1 MSDKFYVG
9 DNLIDFQDIKREKPV
24 DRVLLLYDEE
34 NGFSAAPDGSGEGL
48 ELTAECYF
56 ATADIAEKVRAAL
69 SGYRYHAYAA
79 QGADIDPAAE
89 PGDGLTLGGIYSTL
103 SRYADDG
110 EGYPDAEAPGEAE
123 LEEEFPTE
131 GPLTRQLKDKI
142 TLGADYYGTRI
153 TRAKGLEVVR
163 TGADGT
169 ETARAMFN
177 ADALAF
183 YDDNGAQALYFDPTT
198 GRYMFQ
204 GDIVV
209 TGNINLSQGSIT
221 WGGNEPGGGIS
232 EWEAVTIINREL
244 VSSPNIAGGK
254 FWDAD
259 PESDAATAYLQMF
272 QQDDY
277 AAGFL
282 GYFYPMYSSDEPVF
296 DVGCLTFVEDEGP
309 SYGCMLRMLGRE
321 VLSYFDN
328 GSFVRPVGAW
338 DFSLATVTG
347 LYLRYA

>member
-9 DNLIDFQDIKREKPV
+9 DNLIDFQDIKQEKPV

-34 NGFSAAPDGSGEGL
+34 NGFSAAPEGSGEGL

-56 ATADIAEKVRAAL
+56 ATAAIAKKVRTAL
-69 SGYRYHAYAA
+69 AGYRYHAYAA

-103 SRYADDG
+103 SRYTDDG

-123 LEEEFPTE
+123 LEEEFPAE

-163 TGADGT
+163 TKADGT

-183 YDDNGAQALYFDPTT
+183 YDDSGAQALYFDPTT
-198 GRYMFQ
+198 GRYMFR

-221 WGGNEPGGGIS
+221 WGGNEPGGGGIS
-232 EWEAVTIINREL
+232 EDEAVTIINREL
-244 VSSPNIAGGK
+244 VSSPTIKGGE
-254 FWDAD
+254 FYDLGGNVMMDLTLDDTGMPWFRITDVANNVNLFEVA
-259 PESDAATAYLQMF
+259 PATKSSSWIVMQM
-272 QQDDY
+272 
-277 AAGFL
+277 G
-282 GYFYPMYSSDEPVF
+282 GEPILAHL
-296 DVGCLTFVEDEGP
+296 DGETHPYGP
-309 SYGCMLRMLGRE
+309 
-321 VLSYFDN
+321 
-328 GSFVRPVGAW
+328 W
-338 DFSLATVTG
+338 DFSSAAVTG